1 MRTLSCQPHCQ
12 PDRQQGAVLLT
23 ALFVLLALMILGV
36 SAARSALSSEKSAR
50 HERDRHIAFNAAEA
64 ALADAEHDIEG
75 GNDRSSRRAAMFA
88 RGSALGFVDGC
99 GAEEEVNAGLCL
111 HTPVQPAW
119 LSADL
124 SGNDGLAAA
133 GVAYGRFTGAQ
144 LPAGKGTLPL
154 RAPRYLIELL
164 PHTQAGAD
172 AARPPGN
179 FYRITAV
186 GFGALDATRVVLQS
200 FYLKAASE
208 EEA

>member
-1 MRTLSCQPHCQ
+1 MPSLPCHR
-12 PDRQQGAVLLT
+12 DRQHGAVLLT

-50 HERDRHIAFNAAEA
+50 HERDRQIAFGAAEA

-75 GNDRSSRRAAMFA
+75 GGDPSSGRAALFS
-88 RGSALGFVDGC
+88 RGNALGFVDGC
-99 GAEEEVNAGLCL
+99 GAEREVNAGLCL
-111 HTPVQPAW
+111 HVPGHAAW
-119 LSADL
+119 QHADL
-124 SGNDGLAAA
+124 SGNDATAPA

-144 LPAGKGTLPL
+144 LPSGKGTLPL

-179 FYRITAV
+179 FYRITAI
-186 GFGALDATRVVLQS
+186 GFGALDATRVVLQT
-200 FYLKAASE
+200 FYLKAAPE
-208 EEA
+208 EGT

>member
-1 MRTLSCQPHCQ
+1 M
-12 PDRQQGAVLLT
+12 LLT

-36 SAARSALSSEKSAR
+36 ATARSALTGEKSVR
-50 HERDRHIAFNAAEA
+50 HERDRQIAFGAAEA

-75 GNDRSSRRAAMFA
+75 GSDPSSQRAALFA
-88 RGSALGFVDGC
+88 RGNALGFVEGC
-99 GAEEEVNAGLCL
+99 GAERESNAGLCL
-111 HTPVQPAW
+111 HVPAQPAW
-119 LSADL
+119 QVADL
-124 SGNDGLAAA
+124 SGSDGPQAA

-144 LPAGKGTLPL
+144 LPSGKGTLPL

-186 GFGALDATRVVLQS
+186 GFGSLDATRVVLQT
-200 FYLKAASE
+200 FYLKAAPE
-208 EEA
+208 EGA

>member
-1 MRTLSCQPHCQ
+1 MQTLPCQRE
-12 PDRQQGAVLLT
+12 RQEGAVLLT

-50 HERDRHIAFNAAEA
+50 HERDRQIAFAAAEA

-75 GNDRSSRRAAMFA
+75 GSDPSSERAALFA
-88 RGSALGFVDGC
+88 RGNALGFVDGC
-99 GAEEEVNAGLCL
+99 GAGRDINAGLCL
-111 HTPVQPAW
+111 HVAGQPAW
-119 LSADL
+119 QSVDL
-124 SGNDGLAAA
+124 SGNDGPQAA

-179 FYRITAV
+179 FYRITAI
-186 GFGALDATRVVLQS
+186 GFGSLDATRVVLQA
-200 FYLKAASE
+200 FYLKAAPE
-208 EEA
+208 EGA